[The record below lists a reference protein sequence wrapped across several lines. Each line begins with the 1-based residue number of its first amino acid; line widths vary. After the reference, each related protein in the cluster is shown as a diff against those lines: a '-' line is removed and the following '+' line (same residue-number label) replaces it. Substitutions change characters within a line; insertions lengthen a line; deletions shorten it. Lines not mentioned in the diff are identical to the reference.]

1 MTTNRPLRRALV
13 SVYHKEGIEVLAQA
27 FIQAGTEVVST
38 GSTAAKLKEL
48 GVTNRP
54 LRRALVSVYHKEGIE
69 VLAQAFIQAGTE
81 VVSTG
86 STAAKLKEL
95 GVQVTEVSQVTGF
108 PECLDGRV
116 KTLDPHIHAGILADM
131 TNPDHAQQLE
141 SFGIKPFDLVVVNLY
156 PFADT
161 VRSGA
166 NPDHAQQLES
176 FGIKPFD
183 LVVVNLY
190 PFADT
195 VRSGADNAAIIE
207 KIDIGGPSMVRGA
220 AKNSATVAIVTDPAD
235 YALVAGR
242 IADGTGFSLDERRWL
257 AGKAFAHTAA
267 YDATI
272 NEWTSAH
279 WPKPASI
286 EDNSEDADA
295 MEEAKLKQFPQTYTR
310 SWDRAHVLI
319 NEWTSAHWP
328 KPASIEDNSEDA
340 DAMEEAKLKQFP
352 QTYTR
357 SWDRAHVLR
366 YGENPHQDAALYL
379 DPLNTRGFANAEQL
393 GGKPMSY
400 NNYVD
405 ADAAW
410 RAVWDFAPQIAVA
423 VVKHNNPCGLAVA
436 ATAAEA
442 HRKAHACDPMS
453 AYGGVIATNSTV
465 TLDMAQS
472 VRPIFTEVIVAPDY
486 EPEALALLQAKKKNL
501 RILKVAEPP
510 KSKLQFRQID
520 GGLLVQSTDLIDA
533 TGDMPDAWKLVAGEA
548 ADEQTLKELEF
559 AWRAVRCVKSN
570 AILIADDMATVG
582 IGMGQVNRVDSAN
595 LAVERANTLDEGRNR
610 TQGAVAASDAFF
622 PFADGAQILIDAGV
636 KAIVQPGGSIRDE
649 TLDEGRNRTQ
659 GAVAASDAFFP
670 FADGA
675 QILIDAGVKA
685 IVQPGGSIR
694 DEEVFE
700 AARKANVTMY
710 VTGTRHF
717 FH

>member
-1 MTTNRPLRRALV
+1 MT
-13 SVYHKEGIEVLAQA
+13 
-27 FIQAGTEVVST
+27 
-38 GSTAAKLKEL
+38 
-48 GVTNRP
+48 TNRP

-108 PECLDGRV
+108 PECFDGRV

-131 TNPDHAQQLE
+131 T
-141 SFGIKPFDLVVVNLY
+141 
-156 PFADT
+156 
-161 VRSGA
+161 

-286 EDNSEDADA
+286 EDNSEGADA
-295 MEEAKLKQFPQTYTR
+295 ME
-310 SWDRAHVLI
+310 D
-319 NEWTSAHWP
+319 
-328 KPASIEDNSEDA
+328 
-340 DAMEEAKLKQFP
+340 AKLKQFP

-486 EPEALALLQAKKKNL
+486 EPEALALLQEKKKNL

-649 TLDEGRNRTQ
+649 
-659 GAVAASDAFFP
+659 
-670 FADGA
+670 
-675 QILIDAGVKA
+675 
-685 IVQPGGSIR
+685 
-694 DEEVFE
+694 EVFE

>member
-1 MTTNRPLRRALV
+1 VT
-13 SVYHKEGIEVLAQA
+13 
-27 FIQAGTEVVST
+27 
-38 GSTAAKLKEL
+38 
-48 GVTNRP
+48 TNRP

-131 TNPDHAQQLE
+131 T
-141 SFGIKPFDLVVVNLY
+141 
-156 PFADT
+156 
-161 VRSGA
+161 

-286 EDNSEDADA
+286 EDNSEGADA
-295 MEEAKLKQFPQTYTR
+295 ME
-310 SWDRAHVLI
+310 D
-319 NEWTSAHWP
+319 
-328 KPASIEDNSEDA
+328 
-340 DAMEEAKLKQFP
+340 AKLKQFP

-486 EPEALALLQAKKKNL
+486 EPEALALLQEKKKNL

-649 TLDEGRNRTQ
+649 
-659 GAVAASDAFFP
+659 
-670 FADGA
+670 
-675 QILIDAGVKA
+675 
-685 IVQPGGSIR
+685 
-694 DEEVFE
+694 EVFE

>member
-1 MTTNRPLRRALV
+1 MT
-13 SVYHKEGIEVLAQA
+13 
-27 FIQAGTEVVST
+27 
-38 GSTAAKLKEL
+38 
-48 GVTNRP
+48 TNRP

-131 TNPDHAQQLE
+131 TNL
-141 SFGIKPFDLVVVNLY
+141 
-156 PFADT
+156 
-161 VRSGA
+161 
-166 NPDHAQQLES
+166 DHAQQLES

-286 EDNSEDADA
+286 EDNSEGADA
-295 MEEAKLKQFPQTYTR
+295 
-310 SWDRAHVLI
+310 V
-319 NEWTSAHWP
+319 
-328 KPASIEDNSEDA
+328 
-340 DAMEEAKLKQFP
+340 EEAKLKQFP

-486 EPEALALLQAKKKNL
+486 EPEALALLQEKKKNL

-649 TLDEGRNRTQ
+649 
-659 GAVAASDAFFP
+659 
-670 FADGA
+670 
-675 QILIDAGVKA
+675 
-685 IVQPGGSIR
+685 
-694 DEEVFE
+694 EVFE

>member
-13 SVYHKEGIEVLAQA
+13 SVYHKEGIE
-27 FIQAGTEVVST
+27 I
-38 GSTAAKLKEL
+38 
-48 GVTNRP
+48 
-54 LRRALVSVYHKEGIE
+54 
-69 VLAQAFIQAGTE
+69 LAQAFIQAGTE

-131 TNPDHAQQLE
+131 T
-141 SFGIKPFDLVVVNLY
+141 
-156 PFADT
+156 
-161 VRSGA
+161 

-286 EDNSEDADA
+286 EDNSEG
-295 MEEAKLKQFPQTYTR
+295 
-310 SWDRAHVLI
+310 
-319 NEWTSAHWP
+319 
-328 KPASIEDNSEDA
+328 A

-486 EPEALALLQAKKKNL
+486 EPEALALLQEKKKNL

-570 AILIADDMATVG
+570 AILIADDMAAVG

-595 LAVERANTLDEGRNR
+595 LAVERAN
-610 TQGAVAASDAFF
+610 
-622 PFADGAQILIDAGV
+622 
-636 KAIVQPGGSIRDE
+636 

>member
-1 MTTNRPLRRALV
+1 VTTNRPLRRALV

-38 GSTAAKLKEL
+38 GSTAAKL
-48 GVTNRP
+48 N
-54 LRRALVSVYHKEGIE
+54 
-69 VLAQAFIQAGTE
+69 
-81 VVSTG
+81 
-86 STAAKLKEL
+86 EL

-131 TNPDHAQQLE
+131 T
-141 SFGIKPFDLVVVNLY
+141 
-156 PFADT
+156 
-161 VRSGA
+161 

-242 IADGTGFSLDERRWL
+242 IADGTGFSLAERRWL

-286 EDNSEDADA
+286 EDNSEG
-295 MEEAKLKQFPQTYTR
+295 
-310 SWDRAHVLI
+310 
-319 NEWTSAHWP
+319 
-328 KPASIEDNSEDA
+328 A

-486 EPEALALLQAKKKNL
+486 EPEALALLQEKKKNL

-649 TLDEGRNRTQ
+649 
-659 GAVAASDAFFP
+659 
-670 FADGA
+670 
-675 QILIDAGVKA
+675 
-685 IVQPGGSIR
+685 
-694 DEEVFE
+694 EVFE

>member
-1 MTTNRPLRRALV
+1 MT
-13 SVYHKEGIEVLAQA
+13 
-27 FIQAGTEVVST
+27 
-38 GSTAAKLKEL
+38 
-48 GVTNRP
+48 TNRP

-131 TNPDHAQQLE
+131 T
-141 SFGIKPFDLVVVNLY
+141 
-156 PFADT
+156 
-161 VRSGA
+161 

-286 EDNSEDADA
+286 EDNSEG
-295 MEEAKLKQFPQTYTR
+295 
-310 SWDRAHVLI
+310 
-319 NEWTSAHWP
+319 
-328 KPASIEDNSEDA
+328 A

-436 ATAAEA
+436 ATATEA

-486 EPEALALLQAKKKNL
+486 EPEALALLQEKKKNL

-649 TLDEGRNRTQ
+649 
-659 GAVAASDAFFP
+659 
-670 FADGA
+670 
-675 QILIDAGVKA
+675 
-685 IVQPGGSIR
+685 
-694 DEEVFE
+694 EVFE